1 MNGEGVGSS
10 STGGGTDLEN
20 FMEMEEAKQ
29 PTRTDTEATLRMDED
44 TIEKIA
50 SSMKQGASTEQESAK
65 QETANKASDMSPS
78 NLQLCRAV
86 HLDPAGTPSPDPNQN
101 PQVPQPEPA
110 SDQNPQVPQPAEPA
124 SDQKPQVPHPAADP
138 ASDQKPQVPHP
149 ADPASDQK
157 PQVPQPAPASDQ
169 KPQVPQPAPASEQQG
184 NEQQQTPSGLKLQ
197 QCKQEQD
204 DQPDTN
210 IQKSTTNQEKEV
222 YVWKTRAGLEAQLGA
237 ELTADLDMQ
246 LFKCFSHIEDVKKQA
261 LQTEGEMQMEKVL
274 EEVPGETDRG
284 RLLPKPKKEAKPKK
298 EKTWKEIGTE
308 EFAWLDAILGDPADP
323 VKRVPGRLP
332 FIDPHEYLEY
342 LWRSGRADF
351 TDDDVL
357 PPS

>member
-110 SDQNPQVPQPAEPA
+110 SDQNPQVPQAEPA
-124 SDQKPQVPHPAADP
+124 SDQNRSHRFPSQQSPHPIRSHRFP
-138 ASDQKPQVPHP
+138 SQQSPHP
-149 ADPASDQK
+149 IRSRRFPI
-157 PQVPQPAPASDQ
+157 
-169 KPQVPQPAPASEQQG
+169 
-184 NEQQQTPSGLKLQ
+184 QQQILHPIRSRRFPIQQIPHPIRSRRFPS
-197 QCKQEQD
+197 
-204 DQPDTN
+204 
-210 IQKSTTNQEKEV
+210 
-222 YVWKTRAGLEAQLGA
+222 
-237 ELTADLDMQ
+237 
-246 LFKCFSHIEDVKKQA
+246 
-261 LQTEGEMQMEKVL
+261 
-274 EEVPGETDRG
+274 
-284 RLLPKPKKEAKPKK
+284 
-298 EKTWKEIGTE
+298 
-308 EFAWLDAILGDPADP
+308 
-323 VKRVPGRLP
+323 
-332 FIDPHEYLEY
+332 PHPHPI
-342 LWRSGRADF
+342 RSRRF
-351 TDDDVL
+351 
-357 PPS
+357 PSPHPHPSSKAMSSSRHQVA